1 MSSSIFNLLFNNNEY
16 LNCNRFNIIK
26 ESIQNESLDL
36 ELNQNQKKKV
46 YPLIE
51 INESNDSY
59 IIEVELPGI
68 PIEHIKI
75 SIKNF
80 ILTLR
85 INKTNQNISNEKYK
99 NIFSDRKFGIFE
111 RNINLQQ
118 VKDNIIIGTISSNL
132 ENGILTLKI
141 NKKKTSPI

>member
-16 LNCNRFNIIK
+16 LNCNKFNIIK

-59 IIEVELPGI
+59 IIVVELPGI

-85 INKTNQNISNEKYK
+85 IHKTNQNISNEKYK

-141 NKKKTSPI
+141 NKKKTPPI